1 MEKPVASI
9 TVLGSTGSIGTNT
22 LDVLARHPERFSVY
36 ALTAARQVDLLL
48 AQCLRFNP
56 TWAVMTDPD
65 AAKQLEERLGAEGS
79 RTRVA
84 SGADALVEVAQDERV
99 DMVMGDGCH
108 RWGGGLTAVPG
119 CGASG

>member
-22 LDVLARHPERFSVY
+22 LDVLARQHIERFSVY

-56 TWAVMTDPD
+56 TWAVMTDCGIG
-65 AAKQLEERLGAEGS
+65 KGLEIRQIFEKTRGANAS
-79 RTRVA
+79 RR
-84 SGADALVEVAQDERV
+84 
-99 DMVMGDGCH
+99 
-108 RWGGGLTAVPG
+108 
-119 CGASG
+119 